1 MPLLGGAGEKG
12 RDSSLE
18 PYSLASNIR
27 LQDLQTAPATESTP
41 EQQLLSKSWGAAH
54 SPKATEEMEQAERTL
69 GAGGGNLG
77 IAQALQPQ
85 PEAKLGNNGVLAV
98 TVKMIPGIG
107 KGLLSRR

>member
-77 IAQALQPQ
+77 IAQALRPQ
-85 PEAKLGNNGVLAV
+85 PSAEWGNTEANLVRAQKAQGF
-98 TVKMIPGIG
+98 KD
-107 KGLLSRR
+107 GLVCG